1 MSPTSLD
8 GDMMLLL
15 YDQKLVFREV
25 RFYSACR
32 CADWNLFALR
42 QLFLCVL
49 RMYMPMLFAFLC

>member
-32 CADWNLFALR
+32 CADWNLFAL
-42 QLFLCVL
+42 CTYNNYI
-49 RMYMPMLFAFLC
+49 M